1 MRIAAAGGAR
11 PYPRST
17 FEALKEP
24 VSLNHPKTHILW
36 LWIAVGISAVSSA
49 SILIRMAEA
58 PALVIA
64 WYRVALAALVLGP
77 LFARNRIASTDSALN
92 PRTLAITLLSG
103 ALLALHFA
111 CWIQSLK
118 MTTIASSVTLVST
131 TPLFASLFSRFWLR
145 EPLDRWMLVGVS
157 CSTLGGVWVAGTDF
171 SASGEAFWGDLLAL
185 AGAVMAAGYLVIG
198 RSARRSMDLTSYTFL
213 VYGAAALVLLV
224 LCIAG
229 NLSLGGLSG
238 RTVLILGLL
247 ALIPQLIGHTTFN
260 WALRFLPPTTVAVV
274 LMGEPIGATLLGYL
288 VFGEAPAWNK
298 AGGLITLAAGILLC
312 SLSQPRAPARKEDSH
327 S

>member
-1 MRIAAAGGAR
+1 
-11 PYPRST
+11 
-17 FEALKEP
+17 
-24 VSLNHPKTHILW
+24 
-36 LWIAVGISAVSSA
+36 
-49 SILIRMAEA
+49 MAEA

-77 LFARNRIASTDSALN
+77 LFVRDRIGATVPFLAR
-92 PRTLAITLLSG
+92 RTLAVTLLSG
-103 ALLALHFA
+103 AFLALHFA

-118 MTTIASSVTLVST
+118 MTTIASSVTLVRT
-131 TPLFASLFSRFWLR
+131 TPLFASLFSRLWLR
-145 EPLDRWMLVGVS
+145 EPFDRWMLVGVS
-157 CSTLGGVWVAGTDF
+157 CSTLGGVWVAGSDF

-198 RSARRSMDLTSYTFL
+198 RSARRSMDLASYTFL
-213 VYGAAALVLLV
+213 VYGAAALVLL
-224 LCIAG
+224 LFCLAG
-229 NLSLGGLSG
+229 NLPLGGLSG
-238 RTVLILGLL
+238 RTYVILGLL

-288 VFGEAPAWNK
+288 VFGEAPSWNK
-298 AGGLITLAAGILLC
+298 AGGLITLATGIVLC
-312 SLSQPRAPARKEDSH
+312 SLSRPRAPAPKGAFH

>member
-1 MRIAAAGGAR
+1 
-11 PYPRST
+11 
-17 FEALKEP
+17 
-24 VSLNHPKTHILW
+24 
-36 LWIAVGISAVSSA
+36 
-49 SILIRMAEA
+49 MAEA

-77 LFARNRIASTDSALN
+77 LFARKRITSTAPALI

-103 ALLALHFA
+103 AFLALHFA

-131 TPLFASLFSRFWLR
+131 TPLFASLFSRLWLR
-145 EPLDRWMLVGVS
+145 EPFDRWMLVGVS
-157 CSTLGGVWVAGTDF
+157 CSTLGGVWVAGSDF

-213 VYGAAALVLLV
+213 VYGAAALVLLL
-224 LCIAG
+224 LCITG
-229 NLSLGGLSG
+229 NLSLSGLSG
-238 RTVLILGLL
+238 RTYLILGLL

-260 WALRFLPPTTVAVV
+260 WALRFLPPTTIAVI

-288 VFGEAPAWNK
+288 VFGEAPSWST
-298 AGGLITLAAGILLC
+298 AGGLITLATGILLC
-312 SLSQPRAPARKEDSH
+312 SLSRPRAPVQKEASH